1 MSDQNRNHRN
11 HSNHSEQ
18 SLPAQTTTIARDLSE
33 LLRLRFEHAKLEL
46 SEFFDKWTNNL
57 LRNALAIAVV
67 ALGGIFLLTAA
78 GLALGSLLGHA
89 AWGMLIVGGALV
101 LAGGVFALTRPKFI
115 DTGDK
120 KATVDPDVLEP
131 MPPQGRPITEG
142 P

>member
-1 MSDQNRNHRN
+1 MPNRNLN
-11 HSNHSEQ
+11 HQKNQTEQ

-57 LRNALAIAVV
+57 LRSAIAVAV
-67 ALGGIFLLTAA
+67 AALGAIFMLTAA
-78 GLALGSLLGHA
+78 GLAIGGLLGHA

-115 DTGDK
+115 DTGDN
-120 KATVDPDVLEP
+120 KATVDPEVLEP
-131 MPPQGRPITEG
+131 MAPQGRAITEG